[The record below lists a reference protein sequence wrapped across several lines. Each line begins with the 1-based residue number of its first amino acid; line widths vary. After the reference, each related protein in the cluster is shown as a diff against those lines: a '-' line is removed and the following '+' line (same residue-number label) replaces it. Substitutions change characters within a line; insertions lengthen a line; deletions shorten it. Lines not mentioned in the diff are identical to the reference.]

1 MRRPWLGIGGILV
14 LLAGAFLVGLFS
26 TGAER
31 AAEPLPPPRAVP
43 TERSGPEPADVAEE
57 VRYELETSYYRPVA
71 DEVLAR
77 ATVESILAAL
87 DDPYT
92 EYLSPAEYALL
103 ERSASGRYGGVG
115 LHVNPARDG
124 LRVTSAFEGPARE
137 AGIRRGDVIVSI
149 DGRSAARMRFE
160 RSLVLIQGE
169 EGTTVRLTV
178 KRPRIG
184 KLHFTLVRQELP
196 APSSRARMLG
206 TGKGKV
212 GYVRIYSFSERTSA
226 DLRASAR
233 KLVAD
238 GAGGLVI
245 DLRDNPGGLLLE
257 AVRSVSLFISEG
269 VVCTTE
275 GTHQARRV
283 FEVSG
288 ATPFPRLPVV
298 VLVNRGSASASEI
311 VAAGLAEN
319 GRARLV
325 GQRTYGKAAVQ
336 SLRELSNGAALKLTT
351 ATYRTPRG
359 HDLLGTGVRPSVRA
373 LDDPATPRDEALVAA
388 RRVALQ
394 ART

>member
-1 MRRPWLGIGGILV
+1 MRRTWLGIGAIV
-14 LLAGAFLVGLFS
+14 ILLAGAFLVGLLS
-26 TGAER
+26 TGTDDAPLSQ
-31 AAEPLPPPRAVP
+31 AA
-43 TERSGPEPADVAEE
+43 RSSSSAPEPTGIAEE
-57 VRYELETSYYRPVA
+57 VRRELETSYYRPVG

-77 ATVESILAAL
+77 RTVGSMLRAL

-92 EYLSPAEYALL
+92 DYLTPTEYGLL
-103 ERSASGRYGGVG
+103 ENSASGRYSGVG
-115 LHVNPARDG
+115 LHVNPSREG
-124 LRVTSAFEGPARE
+124 LLVTSAFEGPARE

-149 DGRSAARMRFE
+149 DGRPADRMRFE

-178 KRPRIG
+178 RRPRIG
-184 KLHFTLVRQELP
+184 KLRFTLVRQELP
-196 APSSRARMLG
+196 APTSLVRMDRAA
-206 TGKGKV
+206 GKKV
-212 GYVRIYSFSERTSA
+212 GYARIYSFSERTSA
-226 DLRASAR
+226 DLRAVTR
-233 KLVAD
+233 RLVAA
-238 GAGGLVI
+238 GARGLVL

-257 AVRSVSLFISEG
+257 AVRSVSLFLDEG

-275 GTHQARRV
+275 GLHQARRV

-288 ATPFPRLPVV
+288 PTPFPRIPIA

-319 GRARLV
+319 SRAVVV

-359 HDLLGTGVRPSVRA
+359 HDLLGTGVRPRVRA
-373 LDDPATPRDEALVAA
+373 SDDPATVPDEALLAA
-388 RRVALQ
+388 RRAILTPV
-394 ART
+394 

>member
-1 MRRPWLGIGGILV
+1 MRRTWLGIGGIV
-14 LLAGAFLVGLFS
+14 FLLAGAFLVGLLS
-26 TGAER
+26 TDSDAPRRDATAR
-31 AAEPLPPPRAVP
+31 AARPN
-43 TERSGPEPADVAEE
+43 PEPVGIAEE
-57 VRYELETSYYRPVA
+57 VRYELETSYYRQVA

-77 ATVESILAAL
+77 RTVRAILKSL

-92 EYLSPAEYALL
+92 EYLSPTEYGLL
-103 ERSASGRYGGVG
+103 ESSASGRYSGVG

-124 LRVTSAFEGPARE
+124 LLVTSAFEGPARE

-149 DGRSAARMRFE
+149 DGRPAAQMRFE

-184 KLHFTLVRQELP
+184 KLRFTLVREELP
-196 APSSRARMLG
+196 APTSRARLLHAG
-206 TGKGKV
+206 GAKIGH
-212 GYVRIYSFSERTSA
+212 VRIYSFSGRTSA
-226 DLRASAR
+226 ELRASTR
-233 KLVAD
+233 RLVAS
-238 GAGGLVI
+238 GARGLVL

-257 AVRSVSLFISEG
+257 AVRSVSLFLREG
-269 VVCTTE
+269 VVCSTE
-275 GTHQARRV
+275 GVHQPRRV

-288 ATPFPRLPVV
+288 PTPFPRLPIA

-319 GRARLV
+319 GRAVVV

-359 HDLLGTGVRPSVRA
+359 HDLFGTGVRPRVRA
-373 LDDPATPRDEALVAA
+373 LDDPATVRDEALLAA
-388 RRVALQ
+388 RRAILKLV
-394 ART
+394 